1 MADFSIDQNRLP
13 GVKEVCRDFAVLE
26 DGCLAYSLQE
36 QEIESHLASN
46 IHKSRLIRSDIQVA
60 RRLQEEED
68 LQVQARSQRRQ
79 RDTEQSDSEVAKG
92 IQDRLVRQ
100 AEQQRR
106 QEKMDEAIARKLQ
119 EKEMKE
125 GKKKKKQQEV
135 FMEPYYEDRGAPRSP
150 SGSARGSKQPESRRD
165 PWEEILNTHA
175 ATSLDTQSSHHP
187 GEPVWNVKGNYSMKE
202 VTPDVNHLALQDQ
215 ELKDMEMARKLYE
228 EEQKASQADTKAA
241 QVARDEEIARLLME
255 EERRHCMPSRERSR
269 PDVDLRA
276 SSEQV
281 VRARSHEDSQRSI
294 KEKPARP
301 PPPTRNHVNVNSCPT
316 QPPTRAEPTS
326 RGPNCRR

>member
-68 LQVQARSQRRQ
+68 LQVQARGQRWQ
-79 RDTEQSDSEVAKG
+79 RDIDQSDTEVAKG

-135 FMEPYYEDRGAPRSP
+135 FVEPHCEGRG
-150 SGSARGSKQPESRRD
+150 D
-165 PWEEILNTHA
+165 
-175 ATSLDTQSSHHP
+175 
-187 GEPVWNVKGNYSMKE
+187 WNVQGNYSMKE
-202 VTPDVNHLALQDQ
+202 VTQDINRLALQDQ
-215 ELKDMEMARKLYE
+215 ELRDMEVARKLYK
-228 EEQKASQADTKAA
+228 EEQKASQADTRAA
-241 QVARDEEIARLLME
+241 QVAQDE
-255 EERRHCMPSRERSR
+255 
-269 PDVDLRA
+269 A

-301 PPPTRNHVNVNSCPT
+301 PPPTRNRENVDPCPT
-316 QPPTRAEPTS
+316 RLPTRTEPTS

>member
-68 LQVQARSQRRQ
+68 LQVQARGQRWQ
-79 RDTEQSDSEVAKG
+79 RDIDQSDTEVAKG

-135 FMEPYYEDRGAPRSP
+135 FVEPHCEGRG
-150 SGSARGSKQPESRRD
+150 D
-165 PWEEILNTHA
+165 
-175 ATSLDTQSSHHP
+175 
-187 GEPVWNVKGNYSMKE
+187 WNVQGNYSMKE
-202 VTPDVNHLALQDQ
+202 VTQDINRLALQDQ
-215 ELKDMEMARKLYE
+215 ELRDMEVARKLYK
-228 EEQKASQADTKAA
+228 EEQKASQADTRAA
-241 QVARDEEIARLLME
+241 QVAQDEEIARLLMD
-255 EERRHCMPSRERSR
+255 EERRRCMSSREKSR
-269 PDVDLRA
+269 PDVNSRA

-301 PPPTRNHVNVNSCPT
+301 PPPTRNRENVDPCPT
-316 QPPTRAEPTS
+316 RLPTRTEPTS